1 MAMAAASDPEVPD
14 HAGHRELRAVYQP
27 VVELDSGRVVA
38 VEGLVRARRDGAELS
53 PARLFA
59 DAGPPGGAAALRLD
73 AECLRCVL
81 TGAGSLPA
89 GATLFV
95 NVEPPTLG
103 ALSHQDLAELSAVL
117 DPGVQVVVEVTER
130 DLLHDPAQLL
140 AGIARVR
147 ELGWAVALDDV
158 GAEPAALALMPFL
171 RPQLVKLDLA
181 LVRARPSLD
190 VAAIVNAVHA
200 EAQRSGALVLAEG
213 IETPEHLRRAL
224 GMGARLGQGW
234 HFAHPGPP
242 PARWGAPLAL
252 PPTPPAPT
260 AATTAFDVLRR
271 DGATRPTTPDL
282 LAALT
287 RHVERQAML
296 LDEATVVLSSFQH
309 SDSFTT
315 ATRRRYE
322 ALAAVSCLTAVL
334 GPGMSATPVP
344 GVRGRALADDD
355 PVGAEW
361 VVTVVSPHFAAAL
374 AARDAG
380 GDGPAPARLDAGT
393 GPQRPMTYVLSYD
406 RDQVIE
412 AANVLMS
419 RVHVSAPEPDGAGE
433 GTTGA
438 PGERA
443 GTGGERAGTTVTLR
457 PADGVSASMLG
468 GVAPAE
474 LPGLLTRAIATASNG
489 IVIADA
495 TAPDLP
501 LVYVNTAFEQ
511 MTGYGA
517 QQVLGRNCR
526 LLQGPGTDRTQVRVI
541 ARRLLTGRTV
551 QTTLL
556 NYRHDGTPFWN
567 EITISPVH
575 DSTGRLTHF
584 IGNQSDVSDRVER
597 ERRTAHL
604 AYHDSLTGLPNRA
617 RIVANLERELRRSA
631 RTGDAVAVVLA
642 DLEDIRSLN
651 DRLGHEAGDWALVHA
666 ARRLRAV
673 VRTEG
678 FVGRLAGNEF
688 LLVLPDLPPG
698 DDGPVRDVVR
708 RLHESLE
715 EPVNLPGGPVRLRA
729 DLGSALAPRDGLSAA
744 ALVDAARA
752 RTGRGDRG
760 PSR

>member
-1 MAMAAASDPEVPD
+1 MTTASDPEVPD
-14 HAGHRELRAVYQP
+14 PDDQHHLRAVYQP
-27 VVELDSGRVVA
+27 VVDLDSGRVVA
-38 VEGLVRARRDGAELS
+38 VEGLVRARRGGAELS
-53 PARLFA
+53 PAQLFA
-59 DAGPPGGAAALRLD
+59 GAGDPGGPAALRLD

-81 TGAGSLPA
+81 TTAGSLPA

-103 ALSHQDLAELSAVL
+103 TLSHRDLAELASVL

-140 AGIARVR
+140 AGVARVR
-147 ELGWAVALDDV
+147 DLGWAVALDDV

-171 RPQLVKLDLA
+171 RPQVVKLDLA
-181 LVRARPSLD
+181 LVRSRPSLD
-190 VAAIVNAVHA
+190 VATIVNAVHA

-234 HFAHPGPP
+234 HFARPGNLPE
-242 PARWGAPLAL
+242 RWGAPLAL
-252 PPTPPAPT
+252 PPAPPVPP
-260 AATTAFDVLRR
+260 AATTAFEVLAR
-271 DGATRPTTPDL
+271 GVAARPTSPDL

-287 RHVERQAML
+287 RQVERQAML
-296 LDEATVVLSSFQH
+296 LDETTVVLSCFQH
-309 SDSFTT
+309 ADSFTS

-334 GPGMSATPVP
+334 GPGIPATPVP
-344 GVRGRALADDD
+344 GAHGRALADDD
-355 PVGAEW
+355 PVGQEW

-374 AARDAG
+374 AARDAAP
-380 GDGPAPARLDAGT
+380 DGAAT
-393 GPQRPMTYVLSYD
+393 GHRRPMTYVLSYD

-419 RVHVSAPEPDGAGE
+419 RVHVGARDPEPADAGDL
-433 GTTGA
+433 TGDRA
-438 PGERA
+438 GDRVGDEAAGPPGEAVVVRPRA
-443 GTGGERAGTTVTLR
+443 GTG
-457 PADGVSASMLG
+457 ASMLG

-474 LPGLLTRAIATASNG
+474 LPGLLTRAIATARNG

-501 LVYVNTAFEQ
+501 LVYVNAAFEQ
-511 MTGYGA
+511 MTGYAA

-526 LLQGPGTDRTQVRVI
+526 LLQGSGTDRTQVRVI
-541 ARRLLTGRTV
+541 ARRLLTGRAV

-556 NYRHDGTPFWN
+556 NYRLDGTPFWN

-584 IGNQSDVSDRVER
+584 IGNQFDVSERVER
-597 ERRTAHL
+597 EQRATHL

-673 VRTEG
+673 VRTNG
-678 FVGRLAGNEF
+678 LVGRLAGNEF
-688 LLVLPDLPPG
+688 LVLLPDLPPG

-708 RLHESLE
+708 RLHESLD

-729 DLGSALAPRDGLSAA
+729 RLGSAVAPRDGLNAT
-744 ALVDAARA
+744 ALVDAAEA
-752 RTGRGDRG
+752 RTGGGRAA
-760 PSR
+760 SR